1 MKKLTRILA
10 ASLAAL
16 TVFAIIVFADTGSAS
31 DPLIT
36 LSYVNQVLLPNI
48 ETKNQ
53 YSAIQMHAGET
64 LYSESA
70 CEVILRAGKATA
82 GSPFENQGLSDVT
95 EAKELYNSDALTIN
109 HLLMIPR
116 ADGRGIAVTE
126 GEAWFMIRGKYRIE
140 SNNS

>member
-48 ETKNQ
+48 E
-53 YSAIQMHAGET
+53 IG
-64 LYSESA
+64 
-70 CEVILRAGKATA
+70 RA
-82 GSPFENQGLSDVT
+82 SCRERV
-95 EAKELYNSDALTIN
+95 
-109 HLLMIPR
+109 
-116 ADGRGIAVTE
+116 
-126 GEAWFMIRGKYRIE
+126 
-140 SNNS
+140 